1 MCWPIIVTPES
12 RSMQKASKSGREK
25 VGLAMSRSF
34 FRCVV
39 SALPSSKDL
48 DTFYAFNTPRSQ
60 NRSTPKIPKSQ
71 KTTQPKL
78 SQKLDERSIPFKR
91 TFGNVLLGHS
101 FTLLLVIS
109 TATDCPVS
117 YFEDI
122 AIAMVVLAL
131 RYKASHK

>member
-60 NRSTPKIPKSQ
+60 NRSTPKIPKSRITSSALPRLHRTIPGAHSDWPGARRRDVLRLYSPERADAYQ
-71 KTTQPKL
+71 TPGTNDRR
-78 SQKLDERSIPFKR
+78 SQLCQIGRAH
-91 TFGNVLLGHS
+91 V
-101 FTLLLVIS
+101 
-109 TATDCPVS
+109 
-117 YFEDI
+117 
-122 AIAMVVLAL
+122 
-131 RYKASHK
+131 

>member
-48 DTFYAFNTPRSQ
+48 DSFYAFNTPRSQ
-60 NRSTPKIPKSQ
+60 NRSTPKIPKSHYNPSARAQ
-71 KTTQPKL
+71 LLAMSAATIDRYLKAERDRLRLKGISTTKP
-78 SQKLDERSIPFKR
+78 
-91 TFGNVLLGHS
+91 G
-101 FTLLLVIS
+101 TLLRNSITV
-109 TATDCPVS
+109 
-117 YFEDI
+117 
-122 AIAMVVLAL
+122 
-131 RYKASHK
+131 RKAGDELEAETRV

>member
-48 DTFYAFNTPRSQ
+48 DTFYAFNTPRSS
-60 NRSTPKIPKSQ
+60 NRSTPKIPKSHLIHRSYGQ
-71 KTTQPKL
+71 FGIAFLLFCRRALHFRPTNKL
-78 SQKLDERSIPFKR
+78 GHLDMDCAIPLALI
-91 TFGNVLLGHS
+91 GALLG
-101 FTLLLVIS
+101 T
-109 TATDCPVS
+109 
-117 YFEDI
+117 
-122 AIAMVVLAL
+122 
-131 RYKASHK
+131 